1 MSFCLKKTKNMKK
14 ILFSALAMLMLMA
27 CNQAP
32 NGYKITGTLDT
43 DEFDGKWVYVA
54 ETLRKL
60 ATEPIDSA
68 QIIDG
73 KFQMQGVATEPLMSV
88 VVIADENRQM
98 VEQGVGA
105 YFILEN
111 GNIKMHVDT
120 AYVMTATGTD
130 FNRVYAEYDSLIMS
144 YDGVCAAIGESEAS
158 NAEKFEA
165 IVEARKN
172 YKESLKNLVLPYIE
186 TQPAKK
192 FVKDIKHLYTNE
204 ELAILMP
211 TDTALMARSVE
222 QPYMAVGSYLSDE
235 ATPNAAGDTI
245 RWMDIVSQHDYTL
258 IDFWASWC
266 GPCMRSMPGLKELY
280 AEHAGQHFEIIGI
293 SLDNNRDKWLGA
305 IERLDLK
312 WVQLSNLLFWD
323 EPMVKRF
330 EIPYIPSTMLVDR
343 EGKIIIRN
351 PNHDELAIYLN
362 K

>member
-1 MSFCLKKTKNMKK
+1 MKK
-14 ILFSALAMLMLMA
+14 ILFSALAMLMLVA

-32 NGYKITGTLDT
+32 KGYKITGTLDT

-68 QIIDG
+68 QIVDG
-73 KFQMQGVATEPLMSV
+73 KFEMQGVAAEPLMSV
-88 VVIADENRQM
+88 VVITDENRQM

-120 AYVMTATGTD
+120 AYTMTATGTD

-144 YDGVCAAIGESEAS
+144 YDGVCAEISGREAT
-158 NAEKFEA
+158 NAEKFDA

-211 TDTALMARSVE
+211 TDTAIMARSVA

-280 AEHAGQHFEIIGI
+280 AEHAGEHFEIIGI

-312 WVQLSNLLFWD
+312 WVQLSNLLFWE

-330 EIPYIPSTMLVDR
+330 EIPFIPSTMLVNRDG
-343 EGKIIIRN
+343 EIIIRN
-351 PNHDELAIYLN
+351 PNHDELKIYLAR
-362 K
+362 